1 MRISDHEISL
11 IKRLACQIFGSK
23 TKIYLFGSRID
34 DRKKGGDIDLFI
46 SSEQK
51 SNLTVSK
58 KIEFLVELKSLIGNQ
73 KIDVILDTDS
83 TRQKKQFHRSITQ
96 QAVEL

>member
-1 MRISDHEISL
+1 MRISEHEISL
-11 IKRLACQIFGSK
+11 IKKLAHQIFGSK

-51 SNLTVSK
+51 SNLTLSK
-58 KIEFLVELKSLIGNQ
+58 KIEFLVELKSFIGNQ

-83 TRQKKQFHRSITQ
+83 TRQKKQFHRSITR